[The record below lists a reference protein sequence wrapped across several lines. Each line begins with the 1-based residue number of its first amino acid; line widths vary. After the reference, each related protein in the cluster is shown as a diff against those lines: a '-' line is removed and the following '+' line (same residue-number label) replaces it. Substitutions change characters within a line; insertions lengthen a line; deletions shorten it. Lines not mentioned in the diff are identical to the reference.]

1 MNANSSVLW
10 AVSDSTLGIYDKGA
24 AKTRGHSL
32 GVTEVA
38 ERILGY
44 LLVPSD
50 AAAAMSAW
58 SYADQN
64 LQIAES
70 FLDAAVEVWPEY

>member
-1 MNANSSVLW
+1 MTAERSGV
-10 AVSDSTLGIYDKGA
+10 
-24 AKTRGHSL
+24 AKTGDHSL

-44 LLVPSD
+44 RLVASD
-50 AAAAMSAW
+50 AGSANAW
-58 SYADQN
+58 SYPDQN